1 MKIQTVLGEV
11 DTKDLGKPLMH
22 EHILCANWTAR
33 QSYPDWLDRAEFVD
47 LAVRM
52 LRRLKARGFSTLVDA
67 TPPGLGRD
75 IDVIREVSEKAQM
88 HIIASTG
95 FYWYEEVWLV
105 GKETSRMVKRL
116 VNEVEKGIQGTTA
129 KAGIIK
135 CATDRY
141 GLSEANR
148 HMLEIIAQVHQQTG
162 LPVYTHTSIQNR
174 CAPEQQRFLMEHGV
188 PAEKMVI
195 GHLGDTDDVAFIESI
210 LKNGS
215 YAGLDR
221 FGLDWIFPDEKRIA
235 TLMALVQRGWRD
247 KLVLSHDCSA
257 FIDEFDNEWSE
268 RSKVDLD
275 TLRFQYTHLA
285 DHVVPQLLER
295 GMAQEDIDAMLI
307 QVPRAF
313 FEGTKNGGAA

>member
-11 DTKDLGKPLMH
+11 DTKDLGKTLMH

-174 CAPEQQRFLMEHGV
+174 
-188 PAEKMVI
+188 
-195 GHLGDTDDVAFIESI
+195 
-210 LKNGS
+210 
-215 YAGLDR
+215 
-221 FGLDWIFPDEKRIA
+221 
-235 TLMALVQRGWRD
+235 
-247 KLVLSHDCSA
+247 
-257 FIDEFDNEWSE
+257 
-268 RSKVDLD
+268 
-275 TLRFQYTHLA
+275 
-285 DHVVPQLLER
+285 
-295 GMAQEDIDAMLI
+295 
-307 QVPRAF
+307 
-313 FEGTKNGGAA
+313 